1 MSSNYQYAAP
11 GRIGSLVAKIQTGRL
26 DIEMGYPAILWVIL
40 LTTGYVITSGST
52 MTKFRKCE
60 EAKKSD
66 HYKSLESLLSHTMT
80 IAITIPVAFF
90 LAKQFSKD
98 AMLWTLFY
106 GVMGLIG
113 SAVALDIAR
122 KCKKE
127 GEDAEAS
134 QTIAAIGVAVYGC
147 AMIYAAVSLFRTRQK
162 AKWSS

>member
-1 MSSNYQYAAP
+1 MSSNYQYAP
-11 GRIGSLVAKIQTGRL
+11 SRIGPLVTKIQTGRL
-26 DIEMGYPAILWVIL
+26 DLEMGYPSILWVIL
-40 LTTGYVITSGST
+40 LATGYVIISGST
-52 MTKFRKCE
+52 MTKFRQCE
-60 EAKKSD
+60 EAKKIG

-80 IAITIPVAFF
+80 IAITIPVAFLLGQYF
-90 LAKQFSKD
+90 NKD
-98 AMLWTLFY
+98 ATLWTLFY

-147 AMIYAAVSLFRTRQK
+147 AMLIAGFLLFRTRK
-162 AKWSS
+162 AKWN

>member
-1 MSSNYQYAAP
+1 MSSNYSPSYM
-11 GRIGSLVAKIQTGRL
+11 GSLMASIQSGRV

-40 LTTGYVITSGST
+40 LATGYVIISGST
-52 MTKFRKCE
+52 MTKFKKCE

-80 IAITIPVAFF
+80 IAITIPVTFL

-98 AMLWTLFY
+98 ATLWTLFY

-122 KCKKE
+122 KCNKD
-127 GEDAEAS
+127 GEDE
-134 QTIAAIGVAVYGC
+134 QTIAAIGVAVYG
-147 AMIYAAVSLFRTRQK
+147 AALIGAVVYMNWRKSKL
-162 AKWSS
+162 S

>member
-1 MSSNYQYAAP
+1 M
-11 GRIGSLVAKIQTGRL
+11 GDLMAKIQSGRV

-40 LTTGYVITSGST
+40 LTTGYVIISGST
-52 MTKFRKCE
+52 MTKFRQCE

-66 HYKSLESLLSHTMT
+66 HYKSLDSLLSHTMT
-80 IAITIPVAFF
+80 IAITIPVTFL

-98 AMLWTLFY
+98 ATLWTLFY

-122 KCKKE
+122 KCNKD
-127 GEDAEAS
+127 GEDE

-147 AMIYAAVSLFRTRQK
+147 AMLIAGFLLFRKQK
-162 AKWSS
+162 AKML

>member
-1 MSSNYQYAAP
+1 M
-11 GRIGSLVAKIQTGRL
+11 GSLMASIQSGRV

-40 LTTGYVITSGST
+40 LATGYVIISGST
-52 MTKFRKCE
+52 MTKFKKCE

-80 IAITIPVAFF
+80 IAITIPVTFL

-98 AMLWTLFY
+98 ATLWTLFY

-122 KCKKE
+122 KCNKD
-127 GEDAEAS
+127 GEDE
-134 QTIAAIGVAVYGC
+134 QTIAAIGVAVYG
-147 AMIYAAVSLFRTRQK
+147 AALIGAVVYMNWRKSKL
-162 AKWSS
+162 S

>member
-1 MSSNYQYAAP
+1 MSSNYQYAP
-11 GRIGSLVAKIQTGRL
+11 DRIGPLVAKIQTGRL
-26 DIEMGYPAILWVIL
+26 DLEMGYPAILWVIL
-40 LTTGYVITSGST
+40 LATGYVIISGST
-52 MTKFRKCE
+52 MTKFKECE
-60 EAKKSD
+60 EAKKSG

-80 IAITIPVAFF
+80 IAITIPVAFLLGQYF
-90 LAKQFSKD
+90 NKD
-98 AMLWTLFY
+98 ATLWTLFY

-147 AMIYAAVSLFRTRQK
+147 AMLIAGFLLFRARK
-162 AKWSS
+162 AKLN